1 MNKSIIQVTSGRGP
15 EECGRVVARVV
26 EMMMKDARG
35 KALDI
40 TLLESKK
47 GNLKGTL
54 LSAVLLIQTGGVS
67 NNKTLETFIQEWR
80 GTIQWVAQS
89 PFRKFHKRKNWFV
102 GVEVF
107 DVNKQQEWNLKDVK
121 LESCR
126 ASGPG
131 GQHVNKVET
140 AVRGTHL
147 PSGIQVLAMDSR
159 SQLENKQLC
168 LKRLEAKF
176 MAWQME
182 QLLAKQQDQWQEHN
196 ELERGRAVKVIT
208 DKL

>member
-15 EECGRVVARVV
+15 EECSRVVAKVV

-54 LSAVLLIQTGGVS
+54 LSAVLLIQTAGVS
-67 NNKTLETFIQEWR
+67 NNKTLEAFIQEWR

-196 ELERGRAVKVIT
+196 ELERGRAVKVIAAA
-208 DKL
+208 L

>member
-1 MNKSIIQVTSGRGP
+1 MSKSIIQVTAGRGP
-15 EECGRVVARVV
+15 AECTRVVAKVV
-26 EMMMKDARG
+26 ELMMKSARG
-35 KALDI
+35 QGLDI
-40 TLLESKK
+40 QLLESKK
-47 GNLKGTL
+47 GDLKGTL
-54 LSAVLLIQTGGVS
+54 LSAVLLIKEAGAAKEKGLQA
-67 NNKTLETFIQEWR
+67 FIKEWR
-80 GTIQWVAQS
+80 GTVQWIAES
-89 PFRKFHKRKNWFV
+89 PYRKFHKRKNWFV

-107 DVNKQQEWNLKDVK
+107 DMKEQLQWNLKDVK

-159 SQLENKQLC
+159 SQLQNKQLC
-168 LKRLEAKF
+168 LERLEAKF

-182 QLLAKQQDQWQEHN
+182 QLVARQQDQWQEHN

>member
-1 MNKSIIQVTSGRGP
+1 MNKSIIQVTAGRGP
-15 EECGRVVARVV
+15 AECTRVVAKVV
-26 EMMMKDARG
+26 ELMMKAARAQG
-35 KALDI
+35 LDI
-40 TLLESKK
+40 QVLESKK
-47 GNLKGTL
+47 GDLKGTL
-54 LSAVLLIQTGGVS
+54 LSAVLLIKEENS
-67 NNKTLETFIQEWR
+67 IREKRLEAFVKEWR
-80 GTIQWVAQS
+80 GTVQWIAES
-89 PFRKFHKRKNWFV
+89 PYRKFHKRKNWFV

-107 DVNKQQEWNLKDVK
+107 DVKEQLKWDLKDVK

-140 AVRGTHL
+140 AVRGTHM

-159 SQLENKQLC
+159 SQLQNKQLC
-168 LKRLEAKF
+168 LERLEAKF
-176 MAWQME
+176 MSWQME
-182 QLLAKQQDQWQEHN
+182 QLLARRQDQWQEHN

>member
-15 EECGRVVARVV
+15 EECSRVVARVV

-40 TLLESKK
+40 SLLESKK

-67 NNKTLETFIQEWR
+67 NNKTLEAFIQEWR

>member
-1 MNKSIIQVTSGRGP
+1 MNKSIIQVTAGRGP
-15 EECGRVVARVV
+15 AECTRVVAKVV
-26 EMMMKDARG
+26 ELMMKSARG
-35 KALDI
+35 QGLDI
-40 TLLESKK
+40 QLLESKK
-47 GNLKGTL
+47 GDLKGTL
-54 LSAVLLIQTGGVS
+54 LSAVLLIKEERGAKEKGLQS
-67 NNKTLETFIQEWR
+67 FIKEWR
-80 GTIQWVAQS
+80 GTVQWIAES
-89 PFRKFHKRKNWFV
+89 PYRKFHKRKNWFV

-107 DVNKQQEWNLKDVK
+107 DMKEQLQWNLKDVK

-159 SQLENKQLC
+159 SQLQNKQLC
-168 LKRLEAKF
+168 LERLEAKF

-182 QLLAKQQDQWQEHN
+182 QLVARQQDQWQEHN

>member
-1 MNKSIIQVTSGRGP
+1 MNKSVIQVTSGRGP
-15 EECGRVVARVV
+15 EECSRVVARVV

-54 LSAVLLIQTGGVS
+54 LSAVLLIQTAGIS
-67 NNKTLETFIQEWR
+67 NNKTLEAFIQEWR

-89 PFRKFHKRKNWFV
+89 PFRKYHKRKNWFV

>member
-1 MNKSIIQVTSGRGP
+1 MNKSIIQVTAGRGP
-15 EECGRVVARVV
+15 AECTRVVAKVV
-26 EMMMKDARG
+26 ELMMKDARRQG
-35 KALDI
+35 LDI
-40 TLLESKK
+40 QVLESKK
-47 GNLKGTL
+47 GDLNGTL
-54 LSAVLLIQTGGVS
+54 LSAVLLIKEEGGARQ
-67 NNKTLETFIQEWR
+67 LEAFVKEWR
-80 GTIQWVAQS
+80 GTVQWIAES
-89 PFRKFHKRKNWFV
+89 PYRKFHKRKNWFV

-107 DVNKQQEWNLKDVK
+107 DVKEQAKWDLKDVK

-159 SQLENKQLC
+159 SQLQNKQLC
-168 LKRLEAKF
+168 LERLEAKF
-176 MAWQME
+176 MSWQME
-182 QLLAKQQDQWQEHN
+182 QLLARRQDQWQDHN

>member
-1 MNKSIIQVTSGRGP
+1 MNKSIIQVTAGRGP
-15 EECGRVVARVV
+15 EECSRVVARVV

-40 TLLESKK
+40 TLLESTK
-47 GNLKGTL
+47 GHLKGTL
-54 LSAVLLIQTGGVS
+54 LSAVLLIQTGGIS
-67 NNKTLETFIQEWR
+67 SNKTLEAFIQEWR

-89 PFRKFHKRKNWFV
+89 PFRKYHKRKNWFV

-147 PSGIQVLAMDSR
+147 PSGMQVLAMDSR

>member
-1 MNKSIIQVTSGRGP
+1 MDKSIIQVTSGRGP
-15 EECGRVVARVV
+15 EECTRVVARVV
-26 EMMMKDARG
+26 EMMMKEARG
-35 KALDI
+35 KGLDI

-47 GNLKGTL
+47 GHLKGTL
-54 LSAVLLIQTGGVS
+54 LSAVLLIKGRDQANS
-67 NNKTLETFIQEWR
+67 KTLEAFIQEWR
-80 GTIQWVAQS
+80 GTIQWIAQS
-89 PFRKFHKRKNWFV
+89 PFRKYHKRKNWFV

-107 DVNKQQEWNLKDVK
+107 DVNKQLQWNLKDVK

-159 SQLENKQLC
+159 SQLQNKQLC
-168 LKRLEAKF
+168 LERLEAKF

-182 QLLAKQQDQWQEHN
+182 ALVAKQQDQWQEHN
-196 ELERGRAVKVIT
+196 ELKRGNAVKVIT
-208 DKL
+208 AEL

>member
-15 EECGRVVARVV
+15 EECSRVVARVV

-54 LSAVLLIQTGGVS
+54 LSAVLLIQTAGIS
-67 NNKTLETFIQEWR
+67 NNKTFEAFIQEWR

-121 LESCR
+121 LEACR

>member
-1 MNKSIIQVTSGRGP
+1 MNKSIIQVTAGRGP
-15 EECGRVVARVV
+15 AECTRVVAKVV
-26 EMMMKDARG
+26 ELMMKDARRQG
-35 KALDI
+35 LDI
-40 TLLESKK
+40 QVLESKK
-47 GNLKGTL
+47 GDLKGTL
-54 LSAVLLIQTGGVS
+54 LSAVLLIKEEKGAKQ
-67 NNKTLETFIQEWR
+67 LDTFVKEWR
-80 GTIQWVAQS
+80 GTVQWIAES
-89 PFRKFHKRKNWFV
+89 PYRKFHKRKNWFV

-107 DVNKQQEWNLKDVK
+107 DVKEQAKWDLKDVK

-159 SQLENKQLC
+159 SQLQNKQLC
-168 LKRLEAKF
+168 LERLEAKF
-176 MAWQME
+176 MSWQME
-182 QLLAKQQDQWQEHN
+182 QLLARRQDQWQEHN